1 MDGQRHICLRCDSA
15 DCHYYRHCGAR
26 CAAHWDG
33 NVDLQ
38 QKDMMLALTLGR
50 KMGMPLPLGAASN
63 EMLNACRGLGLQHN
77 DFVTV
82 FEVYRKMGGMS

>member
-1 MDGQRHICLRCDSA
+1 
-15 DCHYYRHCGAR
+15 
-26 CAAHWDG
+26 
-33 NVDLQ
+33 VDLQ

-50 KMGMPLPLGAASN
+50 NMGMPLPLGAASN

-82 FEVYRKMGGMS
+82 FEVYRKLGGMS